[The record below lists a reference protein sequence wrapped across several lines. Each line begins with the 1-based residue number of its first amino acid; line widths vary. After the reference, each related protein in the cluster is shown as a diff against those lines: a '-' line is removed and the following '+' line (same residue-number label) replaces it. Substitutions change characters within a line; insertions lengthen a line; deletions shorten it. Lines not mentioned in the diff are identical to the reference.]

1 MIEIKNK
8 RMIIFPE
15 ERLIGA
21 EGDIKS
27 SERKFSLDRIQNGFD
42 LSNMV
47 AWIKIEPKGSGEAAY
62 NQLLKR
68 ENLEDKIILTW
79 CLTGAN
85 LKNAGELEA
94 QIIFA
99 SPDYFNEVD
108 LNSLK
113 DTDVVLPSIISGVS
127 APVWQ
132 SYKETFIVTESIDDA
147 IAYKEVKKN
156 VLIAA
161 VAEAVAAAE
170 DAEAAREDSSNIL
183 GEITDKA
190 TKAEADV
197 ELAVKMADKVEEVY
211 RDSRAIEENNIALY
225 ASVMDTLNVV
235 NEHQQDVKKSM
246 NTLQMYHVDCSDYHD
261 LSEAY
266 STNCEYVYQRVLG
279 VKDDINKTEQRI
291 KQSQNYRLVY
301 SKTLSSEDTDC
312 ISFEI
317 SEDAEGNPIDT
328 SDFVIYLYVP
338 RNSEGEN
345 TYLKVLGRADDLT
358 NSANLAQFVGIL
370 KSSDVYARIECKNKG
385 RWVSS
390 VTKSTQWYP
399 NAESCN
405 VQGPVCAQQRVLD
418 GKNANII
425 KISQKSDNP
434 QPFKEGTMIEVWC
447 K

>member
-8 RMIIFPE
+8 RMIVFPE

-21 EGDIKS
+21 EGDIRS
-27 SERKFSLDRIQNGFD
+27 SERKFSLDKIQNGFD

-47 AWIKIEPKGSGEAAY
+47 AWIKIDPKGSGEAAY

-68 ENLEDKIILTW
+68 EIIEDKIILTW

-85 LKNAGELEA
+85 LKSAGELEV

-99 SPDYFNEVD
+99 SPDYFNEAD

-113 DTDVVLPSIISGVS
+113 GGDVVLPSIISGVS

-132 SYKETFIVTESIDDA
+132 SYKETFIVATSIDDA
-147 IAYKEVKKN
+147 IAYKEVTKN
-156 VLIAA
+156 VLISA

-183 GEITDKA
+183 GEITEKA

-197 ELAVKMADKVEEVY
+197 ELAVKMADKVEGVY

-225 ASVMDTLNVV
+225 ASVMDTLNIV
-235 NEHQQDVKKSM
+235 NEHHQDVKESM
-246 NTLQMYHVDCSDYHD
+246 RILQGYHGECRDLHD

-266 STNCEYVYQRVLG
+266 STNCEYVYERVLG
-279 VKDDINKTEQRI
+279 VRDDINKTEQRI

-317 SEDAEGNPIDT
+317 TEDAEGNPIDT
-328 SDFVIYLYVP
+328 SDFIIYLYVP
-338 RNSEGEN
+338 QNPEGEN
-345 TYLKVLGRADDLT
+345 TYLKVLGRSNDLT
-358 NSANLAQFVGIL
+358 NSVNLAQFVGML
-370 KSSDVYARIECKNKG
+370 KNSDVYARIECKNKG
-385 RWVSS
+385 RWVGT
-390 VTKSTQWYP
+390 VTKSAQWYP

-405 VQGPVCAQQRVLD
+405 VQGPVCSQQRTLD
-418 GKNANII
+418 GKNANVI
-425 KISQKSDNP
+425 KILQRSDNP